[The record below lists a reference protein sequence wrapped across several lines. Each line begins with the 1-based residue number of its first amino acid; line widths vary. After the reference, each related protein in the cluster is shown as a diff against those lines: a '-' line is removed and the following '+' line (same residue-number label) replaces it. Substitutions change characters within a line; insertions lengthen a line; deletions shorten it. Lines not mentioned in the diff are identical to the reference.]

1 MIVIGFAGPA
11 TGTARGDHVV
21 LRGSPQGATGYL
33 QAALRDPKLIL
44 DRAAGA
50 LDFGGQPRRAAPS
63 LAGELPQDPGMFL
76 SEPRGAACA

>member
-1 MIVIGFAGPA
+1 MSSGFAGP
-11 TGTARGDHVV
+11 GHRDGPGDHVL

-63 LAGELPQDPGMFL
+63 LAGELPQDPGVFL